1 MADKKLVPF
10 VDLAYFGLGRS
21 LTEDVY
27 GLRKLVEACP
37 EVILAASCSKNFAL
51 YRERTGLVAVITD
64 TPEKAEIIQSQFGAI
79 QRRIISMPPDHGA
92 ALVARILGD
101 DTLKAEW
108 MAEVEA
114 MCARIID
121 LRGVLSDA
129 LNVQGGEVMSFAVR
143 NQKGMFSTLP
153 LTKEQAI
160 ALRERHSV
168 YVTNSGR
175 VNIAGAN
182 LTNIPRLAE
191 AILDVI

>member
-1 MADKKLVPF
+1 
-10 VDLAYFGLGRS
+10 
-21 LTEDVY
+21 
-27 GLRKLVEACP
+27 
-37 EVILAASCSKNFAL
+37 
-51 YRERTGLVAVITD
+51 
-64 TPEKAEIIQSQFGAI
+64 
-79 QRRIISMPPDHGA
+79 
-92 ALVARILGD
+92 
-101 DTLKAEW
+101 
-108 MAEVEA
+108 MAEVKA

-129 LNVQGGEVMSFAVR
+129 LNVQGGEVMSRAVR

-153 LTKEQAI
+153 LTKEQAM
-160 ALRERHSV
+160 ALRSRHSV